1 MPLLLRY
8 VSKGQTDGRGK
19 QEKPFHMH
27 VSVTVW
33 SVEPSCRVEEL
44 ISSDRK
50 SRPADLLNT
59 LWKKYC
65 GRLLL

>member
-1 MPLLLRY
+1 MPLPLRH
-8 VSKGQTDGRGK
+8 VSKGQTDGWGK
-19 QEKPFHMH
+19 QEKSFHMY

-33 SVEPSCRVEEL
+33 SVEPPCSVLEL

-50 SRPADLLNT
+50 SRPADLHNT
-59 LWKKYC
+59 LRKKYC